1 MMGSILNNHKSKG
14 IKYNSSPRLPL
25 PGVLDNVDELGDGLD
40 RLVPLAFL
48 LIVPAISFQGDGN
61 LLSLKLHHFDFS

>member
-1 MMGSILNNHKSKG
+1 M
-14 IKYNSSPRLPL
+14 PL

-61 LLSLKLHHFDFS
+61 LLSLKFHNFDFS